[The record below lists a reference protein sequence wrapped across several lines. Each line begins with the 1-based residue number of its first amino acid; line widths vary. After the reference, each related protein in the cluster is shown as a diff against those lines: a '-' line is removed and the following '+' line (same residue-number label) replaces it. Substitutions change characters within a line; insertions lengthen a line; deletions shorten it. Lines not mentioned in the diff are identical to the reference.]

1 MSVFEPS
8 ERSDLDGWALMVK
21 GAGVPLPSTLCTTR
35 REARLEREV
44 WRVRGLLHGVTVLV
58 VPVRVHLQVATAR
71 GKRAS
76 KGNRA
81 ARLPTSRDIG

>member
-8 ERSDLDGWALMVK
+8 ERSGLDGWALMVK
-21 GAGVPLPSTLCTTR
+21 GAAVPLPSTLCTTR

-71 GKRAS
+71 SKRS
-76 KGNRA
+76 KRGNTS
-81 ARLPTSRDIG
+81 ARLTLSRDIG